1 MGKEVDQRVVE
12 MRFDNKQFEENAKTS
27 MSTLDK
33 LKKSLRLDGA
43 TKGLENV
50 DAAAKK
56 VDMKG
61 LSGAVETI
69 RVKFSALEVMGVTAL
84 ANITNSAINAG
95 KRIVSAL
102 TIDPIKTGFQEYETQ
117 INAVQTILANT
128 ESKGST
134 IDDVNKAL
142 DELNKYADLTIYNF
156 TEMTRNIGTFTAAGV
171 DLETSTNAIKGIANL
186 AAISGSTSQQ
196 ASTAMYQL
204 SQALASGT
212 VKLMDWNSVV
222 NAGMGGQVFQDAL
235 KETARVH
242 GIAIDDMIE
251 SEGSFRETLK
261 SGWLTSEVL
270 TETLQKFTLTTEG
283 LTEEQIKAN
292 REMLK
297 AKGYTEEQIDEIFKL
312 GKTATD
318 AATKVKT
325 FTQLWDVLKEAAQ
338 SGWAQTWKLL
348 IGDFEQAKALF
359 TPISESLT
367 NIINKMSDARNKVLE
382 GALGKSFKGLS
393 ENISGALKAVRAV
406 AKPIKE
412 VSKSIE
418 NVTNSVKDYG
428 KVTDE
433 IINGLWGN
441 GQSRWNKLT
450 EAGYDWA
457 HAQNL
462 VNEKLGDS
470 TRHATNYKEAQESLT
485 QSQETATET
494 SEKLSAADARTVEM
508 LIALSDAELR
518 AKGFTDEQISAFREL
533 ESTSNKLGISIRELL
548 TNVDEIDGRWLIIDS
563 FKNAGTSL
571 LQVFNAIKSAW
582 QDVFPPKS
590 IEERSESL
598 FNIIAALH
606 KFSEKLIMTGETAEN
621 VRRTFAGLFS
631 ILHIISTLVGGPIKI
646 AFKIFTK
653 ILGAFGLDIWDVTA
667 AVGDAIVKFDKWL
680 DKTLD
685 FTKTFEKIVPYV
697 KKAISVIKEWKS
709 AIKDSDF
716 YKTGANIIQGL
727 IEGIKN
733 GSKDVFDAMINL
745 GKMLLE
751 KIKEILGIHSPSK
764 EMRDVGT
771 NTMQGFVDGVKN
783 KSSDAFD
790 AIKNVFSKI
799 LDFIKNIKW
808 GNIIAL
814 GFAGGM
820 LYAGKRGL
828 DILDSLSAPF
838 EGLGE
843 MLKGAGDMMSGI
855 GKDFKAKAFERK
867 SQAILNFAKS
877 IALLAASLF
886 LISRI
891 DSAKLWESVG
901 AIAALAAVMTGMAIA
916 IGKLGNVKNPT
927 KQLPIVGTILAIAI
941 SMGIM
946 AKAMKK
952 LSGISEDQ
960 VIQTAGLFTL
970 MIVSL
975 MAMMVALSKL
985 LDLPKGVGPKSIDSV
1000 SSLLLKLSTSLL
1012 IMSIVLKIIGGMSWG
1027 DLGKAGAGIAGLVG
1041 IITLLVLI
1049 GNISGKK
1056 MEQTADSLMKL
1067 SRAIAILAI
1076 VAKILAKMSWGDM
1089 LKAAVGLLGLVGI
1102 ITTLILATNLA
1113 NGKEAKISK
1122 MLLAMSGS
1130 MLILSVVARLISGMS
1145 WGDMLKAG
1153 VGLAGLVVI
1162 VEMLI
1167 KATNAANGK
1176 EAKIALTLL
1185 SVSFCVAILAA
1196 ITAVLG
1202 MISLPNLAKGLIA
1215 VGILSV
1221 FVKNLVE
1228 ATKDAQNAKGGI
1240 VALTVL
1246 MTILAASLVTLS
1258 LLDPVKLAVSLIA
1271 MGILMTITKT
1281 IIETASE
1288 MDGAK
1293 NNIITMAALL
1303 GVLSAAL
1310 ITLSCLDT
1318 IGVLAAATALSL
1330 TMIVLAGSMKILS
1343 DIKLDIKNIL
1353 LSIAYITAIAIALK
1367 LLAPALE
1374 QLGSLSLGEIGKGLL
1389 ALAGVFAVIGLS
1401 ALILGTV
1408 SPFIMMLSLAVAA
1421 LGVSMLAAGVG
1432 VMSFAA
1438 GLMTLSLIG
1447 PNALNNIINVV
1458 MTMSVLIPVV
1468 MKSIGL
1474 GIIEICKVLI
1484 DAVPV
1489 ITQLIATIITSLCD
1503 AIIQSVPKIGET
1515 LITVVKTV
1523 CEVLLTCV
1531 PLIVETGFKIFVAFL
1546 RSIKDHIGEITETA
1560 IQIIVNFVNAI
1571 ANKLPDVIQSAFN
1584 LIISFINGLANAIR
1598 NNAQRIYDAAKNLI
1612 TALWDAMFT
1621 IVKNAGKDFAKLGK
1635 NIIDGLKNGI
1645 KKSLSKIKDIAKD
1658 IGSSLLNGVKSFL
1671 GIKSPSREFMKI
1683 GMYSD
1688 EGLASGLKKY
1698 AGAVVDAAKNVASGA
1713 INTIDNGLSGMS
1725 NLISDALE
1733 GDPTIRPVLDLSD
1746 IESGARQ
1753 INGMFSA
1760 RQAVALA
1767 SSGTIGIQN
1776 GGSGY
1781 VINMTINGAQGQDVN
1796 QLADLVS
1803 ERINNSIQ
1811 RRNNVWR

>member
-61 LSGAVETI
+61 LSGAVETV

-367 NIINKMSDARNKVLE
+367 NIINKMSDARNKILE
-382 GALGKSFKGLS
+382 GALEKSF
-393 ENISGALKAVRAV
+393 N
-406 AKPIKE
+406 
-412 VSKSIE
+412 
-418 NVTNSVKDYG
+418 
-428 KVTDE
+428 
-433 IINGLWGN
+433 
-441 GQSRWNKLT
+441 
-450 EAGYDWA
+450 
-457 HAQNL
+457 
-462 VNEKLGDS
+462 
-470 TRHATNYKEAQESLT
+470 
-485 QSQETATET
+485 
-494 SEKLSAADARTVEM
+494 
-508 LIALSDAELR
+508 
-518 AKGFTDEQISAFREL
+518 
-533 ESTSNKLGISIRELL
+533 
-548 TNVDEIDGRWLIIDS
+548 GRWLIIDS

-685 FTKTFEKIVPYV
+685 FTKAFEKIVPYV

-733 GSKDVFDAMINL
+733 GSKDVFDTMINL

-901 AIAALAAVMTGMAIA
+901 AIAALAVVMTGMAIA

-927 KQLPIVGTILAIAI
+927 KQLPIVGTILAIAV

-1246 MTILAASLVTLS
+1246 MAILAASLVTLS

>member
-382 GALGKSFKGLS
+382 GALEKSF
-393 ENISGALKAVRAV
+393 N
-406 AKPIKE
+406 
-412 VSKSIE
+412 
-418 NVTNSVKDYG
+418 
-428 KVTDE
+428 
-433 IINGLWGN
+433 
-441 GQSRWNKLT
+441 
-450 EAGYDWA
+450 
-457 HAQNL
+457 
-462 VNEKLGDS
+462 
-470 TRHATNYKEAQESLT
+470 
-485 QSQETATET
+485 
-494 SEKLSAADARTVEM
+494 
-508 LIALSDAELR
+508 
-518 AKGFTDEQISAFREL
+518 
-533 ESTSNKLGISIRELL
+533 
-548 TNVDEIDGRWLIIDS
+548 GRWLIIDS

-685 FTKTFEKIVPYV
+685 FTKAFEKIVPYV

-733 GSKDVFDAMINL
+733 GSKDVFDTMINL

-1089 LKAAVGLLGLVGI
+1089 LKAAIGLLGLVGI

-1776 GGSGY
+1776 GSSGY

>member
-61 LSGAVETI
+61 LSGAIETV
-69 RVKFSALEVMGVTAL
+69 RVKFSALEVMGVTTL

-242 GIAIDDMIE
+242 GIAIDDMIK

-359 TPISESLT
+359 TPISEFLT
-367 NIINKMSDARNKVLE
+367 NIINKTSDARNKVLE
-382 GALGKSFKGLS
+382 GALGESF
-393 ENISGALKAVRAV
+393 
-406 AKPIKE
+406 
-412 VSKSIE
+412 
-418 NVTNSVKDYG
+418 
-428 KVTDE
+428 
-433 IINGLWGN
+433 NGRL
-441 GQSRWNKLT
+441 
-450 EAGYDWA
+450 
-457 HAQNL
+457 
-462 VNEKLGDS
+462 
-470 TRHATNYKEAQESLT
+470 
-485 QSQETATET
+485 
-494 SEKLSAADARTVEM
+494 
-508 LIALSDAELR
+508 
-518 AKGFTDEQISAFREL
+518 
-533 ESTSNKLGISIRELL
+533 
-548 TNVDEIDGRWLIIDS
+548 LIIDS

-685 FTKTFEKIVPYV
+685 FTKAFEKIVPYV

-733 GSKDVFDAMINL
+733 GSKDVFDTMINL

-771 NTMQGFVDGVKN
+771 NTIQGFVDGVKN
-783 KSSDAFD
+783 KSSEAFD

-814 GFAGGM
+814 GFAGGI

-927 KQLPIVGTILAIAI
+927 KQLPIVGTILAIAV

-975 MAMMVALSKL
+975 MAMMVALGKL

-1067 SRAIAILAI
+1067 SEAIAILAI

-1089 LKAAVGLLGLVGI
+1089 LKAAIGLLGLVGI

-1185 SVSFCVAILAA
+1185 SVSFCAAILAA
-1196 ITAVLG
+1196 ITVVLG

-1246 MTILAASLVTLS
+1246 MAILAASLVTLS

-1432 VMSFAA
+1432 VMTFAA

-1621 IVKNAGKDFAKLGK
+1621 IVKNAGKDFAKLGR

>member
-61 LSGAVETI
+61 LSGAVETV

-186 AAISGSTSQQ
+186 AAVSGSTSQQ

-261 SGWLTSEVL
+261 SGWLTSEIL

-359 TPISESLT
+359 TPISEFLT
-367 NIINKMSDARNKVLE
+367 NIINKTSDARNKVLE
-382 GALGKSFKGLS
+382 GALGKSF
-393 ENISGALKAVRAV
+393 
-406 AKPIKE
+406 
-412 VSKSIE
+412 
-418 NVTNSVKDYG
+418 
-428 KVTDE
+428 
-433 IINGLWGN
+433 NGRL
-441 GQSRWNKLT
+441 
-450 EAGYDWA
+450 
-457 HAQNL
+457 
-462 VNEKLGDS
+462 
-470 TRHATNYKEAQESLT
+470 
-485 QSQETATET
+485 
-494 SEKLSAADARTVEM
+494 
-508 LIALSDAELR
+508 
-518 AKGFTDEQISAFREL
+518 
-533 ESTSNKLGISIRELL
+533 
-548 TNVDEIDGRWLIIDS
+548 LIIDS

-685 FTKTFEKIVPYV
+685 FTKAFEKIVPYV

-733 GSKDVFDAMINL
+733 GSKDVFDTMINL

-783 KSSDAFD
+783 KSSEAFD

-814 GFAGGM
+814 GFAGGI

-927 KQLPIVGTILAIAI
+927 KQLPIVGTILAIAV

-975 MAMMVALSKL
+975 MAMMMALSKL

-1246 MTILAASLVTLS
+1246 MAMLAASLVTLS

-1489 ITQLIATIITSLCD
+1489 ITQLIAIIIMSLCD

-1584 LIISFINGLANAIR
+1584 LIVSFINGLANAIR

-1781 VINMTINGAQGQDVN
+1781 TINMTINGAQGQDVN

>member
-61 LSGAVETI
+61 LSGAVETV

-382 GALGKSFKGLS
+382 GALEKSF
-393 ENISGALKAVRAV
+393 N
-406 AKPIKE
+406 
-412 VSKSIE
+412 
-418 NVTNSVKDYG
+418 
-428 KVTDE
+428 
-433 IINGLWGN
+433 
-441 GQSRWNKLT
+441 
-450 EAGYDWA
+450 
-457 HAQNL
+457 
-462 VNEKLGDS
+462 
-470 TRHATNYKEAQESLT
+470 
-485 QSQETATET
+485 
-494 SEKLSAADARTVEM
+494 
-508 LIALSDAELR
+508 
-518 AKGFTDEQISAFREL
+518 
-533 ESTSNKLGISIRELL
+533 
-548 TNVDEIDGRWLIIDS
+548 GRWLIIDS

-685 FTKTFEKIVPYV
+685 FTKAFEKIVPYV

-733 GSKDVFDAMINL
+733 GSKDVFDTMINL

-901 AIAALAAVMTGMAIA
+901 AIAALAVVMTGMAIA

-927 KQLPIVGTILAIAI
+927 KQLPIVGTILAIAV

-1246 MTILAASLVTLS
+1246 MAILAASLVTLS